1 MPERPDIELRESLF
15 SQLRSLSSNEWSAL
29 PTIGRMSDHEERYV
43 RVVKAFIL
51 RARRI
56 RAHSLAQDAKLLVE
70 LQHPRFTVHMDATT
84 GATRV
89 TTALPPEEQVESAA
103 ARVRPLILNGEDTY
117 HGTVM
122 KALSYFVNKAGL
134 TGDIT
139 GTLAAL
145 KQQWSQIDPH
155 GKEGGHYEVRVQ
167 KGDEAES
174 RINDN
179 ALAFS
184 WIYGDVVHADT
195 DRREEGRVFGVE
207 ERYAA
212 AVPVVVQ
219 LMMLAM
225 VTLTT
230 VEWMNANGAF
240 PDLGDVFEEAVVF
253 TEQELA
259 VETNVFVAPYDENGK
274 LPKLP
279 EMGEEYGEGWLPF
292 SEAFGVQIPV
302 PPDSET
308 DEAEQGTGG

>member
-1 MPERPDIELRESLF
+1 M
-15 SQLRSLSSNEWSAL
+15 A
-29 PTIGRMSDHEERYV
+29 DHEERYV

-56 RAHSLAQDAKLLVE
+56 RAHSLAQDAKLLMA
-70 LQHPRFTVHMDATT
+70 LQHPRFTVHMDAAT
-84 GATRV
+84 GATRI

-122 KALSYFVNKAGL
+122 KALGYFVKDAGL

-145 KQQWSQIDPH
+145 KQQWAQIDPH
-155 GKEGGHYEVRVQ
+155 GKEGGHYEVRVK

-184 WIYGDVVHADT
+184 WIYGDVVHADS

-212 AVPVVVQ
+212 AVPVVVK
-219 LMMLAM
+219 LMTLAM

-230 VEWMNANGAF
+230 VEWLNANGAF

-253 TEQELA
+253 TEQEIA
-259 VETNVFVAPYDENGK
+259 VETKVFVAPYDKDGK
-274 LPKLP
+274 LPNLP
-279 EMGEEYGEGWLPF
+279 EMGADYGEGWLPF
-292 SEAFGVQIPV
+292 AEAFKDQIPTAKA
-302 PPDSET
+302 PES
-308 DEAEQGTGG
+308 DEGEGDGAS

>member
-1 MPERPDIELRESLF
+1 M
-15 SQLRSLSSNEWSAL
+15 A
-29 PTIGRMSDHEERYV
+29 DHEERLL

-56 RAHSLAQDAKLLVE
+56 RAHSLAQDAKRLVE
-70 LQHPRFTVHMDATT
+70 LQHPRFTVHVDATT

-117 HGTVM
+117 HATVM
-122 KALSYFVNKAGL
+122 KALGYFVKKAGL

-139 GTLAAL
+139 KTLHVL
-145 KQQWSQIDPH
+145 KKQWAQIDPH
-155 GKEGGHYEVRVQ
+155 KKVGGHYEVRVQ
-167 KGDEAES
+167 KGAEPES

-184 WIYGDVVHADT
+184 WIYGDVVHADP

-230 VEWMNANGAF
+230 IEWLNAKGAF
-240 PDLGDVFEEAVVF
+240 PDLDGVLDEPVVF
-253 TEQELA
+253 AEQEVA
-259 VETNVFVAPYDENGK
+259 VETNVFVTPYDENGN

-279 EMGEEYGEGWLPF
+279 EMGEGYGEGWISF
-292 SEAFGVQIPV
+292 AEALKDQMPTATR
-302 PPDSET
+302 PAT
-308 DEAEQGTGG
+308 DESDDGSPS